1 MAKSL
6 ADFIREA
13 RAQIQEIDCDQLEA
27 WLIQDPDGLLV
38 VDVREREEY
47 QRARLPGAHHV
58 PRGHLEA
65 LADLDYGKAHPEL
78 SRARNRKVVLYCD
91 SGTRSAFAA
100 VTLQQMGFQQVYS
113 LAGGMVVWEAE
124 DKPLES

>member
-13 RAQIQEIDCDQLEA
+13 RAQIDEVDCDRVAEWLEA
-27 WLIQDPDGLLV
+27 GEDVLI
-38 VDVREREEY
+38 VDVRELEDFRK
-47 QRARLPGAHHV
+47 ARLPGAQHV

-65 LADLDYGKAHPEL
+65 LADQEYGKAHAEL
-78 SRARNRKVVLYCD
+78 SKARERRVLLYCD

-100 VTLQQMGFQQVYS
+100 VTLLQMGFAQVYS

-124 DKPLES
+124 DKPIES

>member
-1 MAKSL
+1 MAKTL

-13 RAQIQEIDCDQLEA
+13 RAEIAEVDCDTVEG
-27 WLIQDPDGLLV
+27 WLDAGEEVLI
-38 VDVREREEY
+38 VDVREAEDFHK
-47 QRARLPGAHHV
+47 ARLPGAHHV

-65 LADLDYGKAHPEL
+65 LADRAYGKAHPEL
-78 SRARNRKVVLYCD
+78 SRAQERRVLLYCD

-100 VTLQQMGFQQVYS
+100 LTLLQMGFTQVYS

-124 DKPLES
+124 DKPIIS

>member
-6 ADFIREA
+6 ADFIRDA
-13 RAQIQEIDCDQLEA
+13 RAQINEVDCDRVEE
-27 WLIQDPDGLLV
+27 WLDAGEDVLI
-38 VDVREREEY
+38 VDVREVEDFCK
-47 QRARLPGAHHV
+47 ARLPGAHHV

-65 LADLDYGKAHPEL
+65 LADLEYGKAHPAL
-78 SRARNRKVVLYCD
+78 SKARERRVLLYCD

-100 VTLQQMGFQQVYS
+100 VTLLQMGFTQVYS

-124 DKPLES
+124 DKPIES